1 MEAHHYSLPRGR
13 QRLRDAIA
21 KTYSASY
28 ERDLDA
34 NKEILVTTGANLAI
48 YSILLSYLAEPDS
61 VRLRALE
68 PS

>member
-1 MEAHHYSLPRGR
+1 MRE
-13 QRLRDAIA
+13 AIA

-48 YSILLSYLAEPDS
+48 YSILLSYLAEPGS
-61 VRLRALE
+61 EVLCVE
-68 PS
+68 PCFDQCP